1 MMEEQALEKMNEA
14 HELAMLKRLFK
25 EKLNHY
31 SGITRDE
38 LENIC
43 IMLGF
48 YREGEG
54 K

>member
-1 MMEEQALEKMNEA
+1 MENGELQVFREA
-14 HELAMLKRLFK
+14 HELAMLKRLFQV
-25 EKLNHY
+25 KLNHY
-31 SGITRDE
+31 SGISRDE

-48 YREGEG
+48 YREGES